1 MTLEHIQTL
10 IVDYSLKVIYALVIF
25 IVGKWIAAIC
35 GKLVS
40 ASMTKAKINPLLV
53 VFGRTCIYY
62 GIIIFAVL
70 AALGQLG
77 IQTTSFI
84 ALIGAAGLAIGLAFQ
99 NSLSNFASGVLL
111 IIFHP
116 FTLGDH
122 IETTG
127 TTGTVTE
134 IQIFNTVITEN
145 DGTVVIIPNS
155 KITADKII
163 IRKRATAAKV

>member
-1 MTLEHIQTL
+1 MDLTRFQTL
-10 IVDYSLKVIYALVIF
+10 LLEFALKVVYALVIF
-25 IVGKWIAAIC
+25 LLGKWTARIAAH
-35 GKLVS
+35 VTRR
-40 ASMTKAKINPLLV
+40 AMTKAGVNHLLV
-53 VFGRTCIYY
+53 TFAQTCVHY

-111 IIFHP
+111 IILHP

-122 IETTG
+122 IEAAG
-127 TTGTVTE
+127 SVGVVTE
-134 IQIFNTVITEN
+134 IQIFNTIIKES
-145 DGTVVIIPNS
+145 DGKTVIIPNS
-155 KITADKII
+155 KITSDKIVI
-163 IRKRATAAKV
+163 HKKA